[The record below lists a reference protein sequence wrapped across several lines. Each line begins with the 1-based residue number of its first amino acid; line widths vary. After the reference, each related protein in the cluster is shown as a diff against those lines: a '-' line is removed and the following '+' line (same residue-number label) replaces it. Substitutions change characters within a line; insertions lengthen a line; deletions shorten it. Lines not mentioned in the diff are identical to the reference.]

1 LKNLSEKLKNMS
13 EKQDFQPLTPQ
24 LGIAGSSYQLQMGKV
39 NGFWAIRLV
48 KGKNVLASKVYK
60 KTAELPLGNHLTGW
74 ALSVIAI
81 PNINPYQIQKTI
93 GFIRQK
99 AMRAIEDQKHAKKTA
114 GREERKTVTLDKV
127 PENVQIKR
135 PQASGWV
142 KEDEQPSKGKTA
154 AADLSPALA
163 RSNYTATGKSQG
175 GASHRGT
182 NLKAIPAGNG
192 FVPSVKEPEVKATS
206 SQKGVSSNELQGIL
220 KRVER
225 LEHTINDLEADNMEL
240 RKELKSLR
248 NLVEKKK

>member
-1 LKNLSEKLKNMS
+1 MS

-39 NGFWAIRLV
+39 NGYWAIRLV
-48 KGKNVLASKVYK
+48 KGSNVLASKVYK
-60 KTAELPLGNHLTGW
+60 ENPDELPLGNHLTGW

-99 AMRAIEDQKHAKKTA
+99 AMRAIEDQKNAKKTA
-114 GREERKTVTLDKV
+114 GKAEVRSILLDKV
-127 PENVQIKR
+127 PEDVQIKR

-142 KEDEQPSKGKTA
+142 KEDEQPSKGKTD

-163 RSNYTATGKSQG
+163 ASNYSATGKSQG
-175 GASHRGT
+175 GASHRGA

-192 FVPSVKEPEVKATS
+192 FVPSVREPEVKS
-206 SQKGVSSNELQGIL
+206 GQQQGVSSKELQSIL

-248 NLVEKKK
+248 NLVDKKK

>member
-1 LKNLSEKLKNMS
+1 MS
-13 EKQDFQPLTPQ
+13 EKQQDFTPLTPQ

-60 KTAELPLGNHLTGW
+60 ENPDEVPLGNHLTGW

-114 GREERKTVTLDKV
+114 GKAESRSVTLDKV
-127 PENVQIKR
+127 PYNVKIKR

-142 KEDEQPSKGKTA
+142 KEDEQPSQGKA
-154 AADLSPALA
+154 AAISPALA
-163 RSNYTATGKSQG
+163 ASNYSATGKTQ
-175 GASHRGT
+175 GASNHRGG
-182 NLKAIPAGNG
+182 NLKHIPAGEG
-192 FVPSVKEPEVKATS
+192 FVPSIREPEVKSGQQQGIS
-206 SQKGVSSNELQGIL
+206 SKELQGLL
-220 KRVER
+220 KRIER
-225 LEHTINDLEADNMEL
+225 LEHTVSDLETDNMEL
-240 RKELKSLR
+240 RKELKSIK
-248 NLVEKKK
+248 NSIASKK

>member
-1 LKNLSEKLKNMS
+1 MS
-13 EKQDFQPLTPQ
+13 ENQDFQPLTPQ

-60 KTAELPLGNHLTGW
+60 ENPDEIPLGNHLTGW

-114 GREERKTVTLDKV
+114 GKAESKSVTLDKV
-127 PENVQIKR
+127 PEDVQIKR

-154 AADLSPALA
+154 AANLSPALA
-163 RSNYTATGKSQG
+163 ASNYTATGKSQG
-175 GASHRGT
+175 GASHRGA

-192 FVPSVKEPEVKATS
+192 FVASARKPEVKATS
-206 SQKGVSSNELQGIL
+206 PQKGVSSNELQGIL

-248 NLVEKKK
+248 NLVNKKK

>member
-1 LKNLSEKLKNMS
+1 
-13 EKQDFQPLTPQ
+13 
-24 LGIAGSSYQLQMGKV
+24 MGKV
-39 NGFWAIRLV
+39 NRFWAIRLV

-60 KTAELPLGNHLTGW
+60 ENPDVLPLGNHLTGW

-114 GREERKTVTLDKV
+114 GKAESKSVTLDKV

-142 KEDEQPSKGKTA
+142 KEDEQPSKGKTSE
-154 AADLSPALA
+154 LSSALA
-163 RSNYTATGKSQG
+163 ESNYSATGKKQG
-175 GASHRGT
+175 AANHRGGG
-182 NLKAIPAGNG
+182 LKVIPSGDG
-192 FVPSVKEPEVKATS
+192 FVRSAKEPEVKTGR
-206 SQKGVSSNELQGIL
+206 QQGVSSNELQKIL

-225 LEHTINDLEADNMEL
+225 IEHTVNDLETDNMEL

-248 NLVEKKK
+248 NLVGKKK

>member
-1 LKNLSEKLKNMS
+1 MS
-13 EKQDFQPLTPQ
+13 EKQQDFQPLTPQ

-48 KGKNVLASKVYK
+48 KGSNVLASKVYK
-60 KTAELPLGNHLTGW
+60 ENPDEIPLGNHLTGW

-114 GREERKTVTLDKV
+114 GKAEVKSVTLDKV

-154 AADLSPALA
+154 AVGLSPALA
-163 RSNYTATGKSQG
+163 ASNYTATEKTQ
-175 GASHRGT
+175 GASNHRGG
-182 NLKAIPAGNG
+182 NLKVIPSGEG
-192 FVPSVKEPEVKATS
+192 FVRSVKKTAVKTG
-206 SQKGVSSNELQGIL
+206 QQQGVSSAELQGIL

-225 LEHTINDLEADNMEL
+225 LEHTVNDLEADNMEL
-240 RKELKSLR
+240 RKELKSMK
-248 NLVEKKK
+248 NSIASKK

>member
-1 LKNLSEKLKNMS
+1 MS
-13 EKQDFQPLTPQ
+13 ENQDFQPLTPQ

-60 KTAELPLGNHLTGW
+60 NKEKPDELPLGNHLTGW

-99 AMRAIEDQKHAKKTA
+99 AMRSIEDQKNAKKTA
-114 GREERKTVTLDKV
+114 GKSESQSVTLDKV
-127 PENVQIKR
+127 PEDVQIKR

-163 RSNYTATGKSQG
+163 KSNYSATGKSKG

-182 NLKAIPAGNG
+182 NLKAIPAGKG
-192 FVPSVKEPEVKATS
+192 FVLSVKEPEVKGS
-206 SQKGVSSNELQGIL
+206 QQKGVSSSQLQGIL

-225 LEHTINDLEADNMEL
+225 LEHTVNDLETDNMEL

-248 NLVEKKK
+248 NLVGKKK

>member
-1 LKNLSEKLKNMS
+1 MS
-13 EKQDFQPLTPQ
+13 ENQDFQPLTPQ

-60 KTAELPLGNHLTGW
+60 ENPDELPLGNHLTGW

-114 GREERKTVTLDKV
+114 GKAESKSVTLDKV

-142 KEDEQPSKGKTA
+142 KEDEQPSEGKTAA

-163 RSNYTATGKSQG
+163 ASNYTATGKSQG
-175 GASHRGT
+175 GASHRGA

-192 FVPSVKEPEVKATS
+192 FVPSVREPEVKAS
-206 SQKGVSSNELQGIL
+206 SQKGISSNELQGIL

-240 RKELKSLR
+240 RKELKSIK
-248 NLVEKKK
+248 NSIASKK

>member
-1 LKNLSEKLKNMS
+1 MS
-13 EKQDFQPLTPQ
+13 EKQQDFTPLTPQ

-48 KGKNVLASKVYK
+48 KGSNVLASKVYK
-60 KTAELPLGNHLTGW
+60 ENPDEVPLGNHLTGW

-114 GREERKTVTLDKV
+114 GKAESQSVTLDKV
-127 PENVQIKR
+127 PENVHVKR

-142 KEDEQPSKGKTA
+142 KEDEQPSEGKA

-163 RSNYTATGKSQG
+163 ASNYTATGKTQ
-175 GASHRGT
+175 GASNHRSGS
-182 NLKAIPAGNG
+182 LKHIPSGEG
-192 FVPSVKEPEVKATS
+192 FVPSAREPEVKTGQ
-206 SQKGVSSNELQGIL
+206 QKGVSSNELQGIL
-220 KRVER
+220 KRIDQ
-225 LEHTINDLEADNMEL
+225 LEHTVSDLETDNMEL
-240 RKELKSLR
+240 RKELKSIK
-248 NLVEKKK
+248 NSIASKK

>member
-1 LKNLSEKLKNMS
+1 MS

-48 KGKNVLASKVYK
+48 KGSNVLASKVYK
-60 KTAELPLGNHLTGW
+60 ENPDEIPLGNHLTGW

-114 GREERKTVTLDKV
+114 GKAESKSVTLDKV
-127 PENVQIKR
+127 PEDVQIKR

-142 KEDEQPSKGKTA
+142 KEDEQPSQGKTTVA
-154 AADLSPALA
+154 NVSPALA
-163 RSNYTATGKSQG
+163 ASNYSATGKTQG
-175 GASHRGT
+175 AANHRGG
-182 NLKAIPAGNG
+182 NLKVIPAGEG
-192 FVPSVKEPEVKATS
+192 FVSSPKKSEVKTEH
-206 SQKGVSSNELQGIL
+206 QQGVSSNELQGIL

-225 LEHTINDLEADNMEL
+225 LEHTVNDLESDNMEL

>member
-1 LKNLSEKLKNMS
+1 MS
-13 EKQDFQPLTPQ
+13 EKQQDFQPLTPQ

-60 KTAELPLGNHLTGW
+60 ESDELPLGNHLTGW

-114 GREERKTVTLDKV
+114 GKAESKSVTLDKV
-127 PENVQIKR
+127 PEDVQIKR

-142 KEDEQPSKGKTA
+142 KEDEQPSQGKTTA
-154 AADLSPALA
+154 TDLSPALA
-163 RSNYTATGKSQG
+163 ASNYTATGKSQG
-175 GASHRGT
+175 ASNHRGGD
-182 NLKAIPAGNG
+182 LKVIPAGEG
-192 FVPSVKEPEVKATS
+192 FVPSPKKSEVKTGH
-206 SQKGVSSNELQGIL
+206 QQGVSSNELQGIL

-225 LEHTINDLEADNMEL
+225 LEHTVSDLETDNMEL